1 MKARKTEK
9 HLPLERDKKE
19 RKGKKAKNP
28 TRKFV
33 GSKLIK
39 GKHIAKSAQLICI
52 SMHIRS

>member
-9 HLPLERDKKE
+9 HLPLWKEAKRKKGE
-19 RKGKKAKNP
+19 KSKKP

-39 GKHIAKSAQLICI
+39 GKHIAKSYPTYLY
-52 SMHIRS
+52 